1 MSKFG
6 IGERAPWGDF
16 PPVIR
21 NGDLH
26 ASKKEPEYH
35 AAKAGNMP
43 AAINV
48 RRAWR
53 LSRRCKS
60 SAGLVEEEPLA

>member
-6 IGERAPWGDF
+6 IGERAPWEDF
-16 PPVIR
+16 PAVIR

-26 ASKKEPEYH
+26 ASKKEPEYQ

-43 AAINV
+43 AAKQECNQSQERSRGQILG
-48 RRAWR
+48 
-53 LSRRCKS
+53 LSQPHNGRI
-60 SAGLVEEEPLA
+60 